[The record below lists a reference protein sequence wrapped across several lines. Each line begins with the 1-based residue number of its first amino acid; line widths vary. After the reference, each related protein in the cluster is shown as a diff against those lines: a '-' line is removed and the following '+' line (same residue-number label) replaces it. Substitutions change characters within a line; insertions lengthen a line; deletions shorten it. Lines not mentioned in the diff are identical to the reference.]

1 MDFPVTGCVFAFS
14 TLVGMT
20 TGIARSVGALTIFVI
35 SAGIK
40 KYKLIIKKKIMKHD
54 KMELPAKTKL
64 NTILISNSK
73 PLIDSYSSHDE
84 VYKKYREL

>member
-1 MDFPVTGCVFAFS
+1 MDFAVTGCVFAFT

-20 TGIARSVGALTIFVI
+20 TGIARSVGALKIFVI

-40 KYKLIIKKKIMKHD
+40 NYKSIIKKKIMKHD

-64 NTILISNSK
+64 NTTLISNSK
-73 PLIDSYSSHDE
+73 LLIDSVMMKCTKNTESC
-84 VYKKYREL
+84 KK